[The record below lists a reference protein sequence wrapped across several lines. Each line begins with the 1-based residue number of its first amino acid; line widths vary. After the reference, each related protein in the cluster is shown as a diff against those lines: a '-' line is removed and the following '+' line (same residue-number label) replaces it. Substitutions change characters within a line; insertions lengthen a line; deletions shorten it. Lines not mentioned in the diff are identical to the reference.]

1 MTKKVVTSLLLST
14 ALLPMLSGKADTASE
29 NQKPAAVAY
38 IVSLIIYQLGL
49 LFSGSVNVIGLIFAV
64 LFIVLIVMQ
73 LVRPYKEANTL
84 RTNTKAKS
92 SVG

>member
-1 MTKKVVTSLLLST
+1 
-14 ALLPMLSGKADTASE
+14 MLFRSVGY
-29 NQKPAAVAY
+29 QCGFAY